1 MFQSQVAFILDVLEL
16 LVEFLNLSFSQLV
29 TSTRHIEKLF
39 TLGGEMSLN
48 GVEYNSFSL
57 NLFFEGGDL
66 LLKLALL
73 LSVETV
79 IARLSSLQTAIQV
92 LNVEFSLNIKL
103 VDLLLQSLN
112 VLVSLFTLFGVVIL
126 LFCNVERKL
135 FQFTLESAFLVK

>member
-1 MFQSQVAFILDVLEL
+1 
-16 LVEFLNLSFSQLV
+16 
-29 TSTRHIEKLF
+29 
-39 TLGGEMSLN
+39 MSLN

-57 NLFFEGGDL
+57 NLFFEGSDL

>member
-1 MFQSQVAFILDVLEL
+1 
-16 LVEFLNLSFSQLV
+16 
-29 TSTRHIEKLF
+29 
-39 TLGGEMSLN
+39 MSLN

>member
-1 MFQSQVAFILDVLEL
+1 
-16 LVEFLNLSFSQLV
+16 
-29 TSTRHIEKLF
+29 
-39 TLGGEMSLN
+39 MSLN
-48 GVEYNSFSL
+48 GVEYNFFSL

-112 VLVSLFTLFGVVIL
+112 VLVSLFTLFGVVVL
-126 LFCNVERKL
+126 LFCDVEREL
-135 FQFTLESAFLVK
+135 FQFTLKSAFLVK